1 MKKTAVLF
9 TNSFLGLLLLASFSI
24 GIRPVLAQT
33 QDGESYSYGL
43 NILSP
48 ANTTYGAQS
57 LMLNVTIKRM
67 FSPSEYDSK
76 IMYSLNGEANI
87 TVPST
92 TAFFPM
98 DPPSFI
104 STAIG
109 SYTLIAGTVSL
120 PMLHEG
126 SYRLTVYG
134 IYERAM
140 GISSNYPA
148 FMHDTQTIDF
158 VINDGAAPLIAN
170 LQIENTT
177 YTQNS
182 LPLNFT
188 VDEPVYWIGYSL
200 DGEGNVTVA
209 GNVTLNEL
217 AHGSHVLVVYANN
230 TVGNMGT
237 TGSIYFTVAKPE
249 SFPVLPI
256 TVTVSMIAVAA
267 SAGLL
272 VYFKKR
278 KS

>member
-1 MKKTAVLF
+1 MKRQPFYLLTP
-9 TNSFLGLLLLASFSI
+9 FLGLLILASFSI
-24 GIRPVLAQT
+24 GIQPILAQT

-48 ANTTYGAQS
+48 ANTAYSPQS
-57 LMLNVTIKRM
+57 LILNVTIKRM

-76 IMYSLNGEANI
+76 IMYSLNGDANI

-92 TAFFPM
+92 TAFIPM

-104 STAIG
+104 SSAIG
-109 SYTLIAGTVSL
+109 SYTFIAGAVSL
-120 PMLHEG
+120 PMLSEG

-134 IYERAM
+134 IYVRAM

-148 FMHDTQTIDF
+148 LMHDTQTIDF
-158 VINDGAAPLIAN
+158 VINDGVAPLIAN

-188 VDEPVYWIGYSL
+188 VDEPICWIGYSL
-200 DGEGNVTVA
+200 DGKRNVTVTE
-209 GNVTLNEL
+209 NVTLNEL
-217 AHGSHVLVVYANN
+217 AYGSHVLVVYAND

-237 TGSIYFTVAKPE
+237 TGSIDFTVAKPE
-249 SFPVLPI
+249 SFPVVPI
-256 TVTVSMIAVAA
+256 ALTVSIIAVAA
-267 SAGLL
+267 SVGLL
-272 VYFKKR
+272 FYFKKC
-278 KS
+278 KQ